1 MEPPCRT
8 AHERCSNRPA
18 GRPLSAVHINFNRQ
32 LSVEGSPDICDGQE
46 CAEDS
51 PQIRPESVF
60 IRNSDMFQKETA
72 YARPREIHDFD
83 RGALFSRVA
92 TENPFQREDDEVERL

>member
-1 MEPPCRT
+1 MEDFHLFSIKVMIWVEPPCRT
-8 AHERCSNRPA
+8 ATERCSNRPA

-51 PQIRPESVF
+51 SQIRPESVF
-60 IRNSDMFQKETA
+60 VRNSDMFQKETA
-72 YARPREIHDFD
+72 YGDKGAYARPQEIHGFI
-83 RGALFSRVA
+83 
-92 TENPFQREDDEVERL
+92 